1 MEALQKS
8 AREALENHR
17 AEVIIGFC
25 EGSGGRMRP
34 IFVQNP
40 AEAEKLTWNDR
51 CTQNLAVYLA
61 KPEVKK
67 LGRLA
72 LVAPLPVLRA
82 VLQLAS
88 ENQIKEGDLLV
99 LALSAGQVTELSQF
113 SEMEEFV
120 AKAPLDPARK
130 DQEAIERLEKMTPQE
145 RWQYWQSELTRC
157 FKCYACRAACPMC
170 YCSRCTVECNQPQ
183 WIPVPAHPLGNWEW
197 HLMRAMHLAGRCV
210 SCGACGD
217 ACPLDIP
224 IHLLTM
230 KVEADIHREFGL
242 QAGMKVQTEHALSSF
257 NVQDK
262 ENFII

>member
-88 ENQIKEGDLLV
+88 ENQI
-99 LALSAGQVTELSQF
+99 
-113 SEMEEFV
+113 
-120 AKAPLDPARK
+120 
-130 DQEAIERLEKMTPQE
+130 
-145 RWQYWQSELTRC
+145 
-157 FKCYACRAACPMC
+157 
-170 YCSRCTVECNQPQ
+170 
-183 WIPVPAHPLGNWEW
+183 
-197 HLMRAMHLAGRCV
+197 
-210 SCGACGD
+210 
-217 ACPLDIP
+217 
-224 IHLLTM
+224 
-230 KVEADIHREFGL
+230 
-242 QAGMKVQTEHALSSF
+242 
-257 NVQDK
+257 
-262 ENFII
+262 